1 MQNAIQNKSMLL
13 SVLVDN
19 KQKIRSFGVTRPG
32 VFGSFITGKLKPDSD
47 VDFLVEFEPRQ
58 KNYDNFIELCFYL
71 EDLLGRK
78 VELLTTQGLSK
89 HVGPHIL
96 KQAEYVAI

>member
-1 MQNAIQNKSMLL
+1 MLF
-13 SVLVDN
+13 SALVEN
-19 KQKIRSFGVTRPG
+19 KQKIRSFGVTKLS
-32 VFGSFITGKLKPDSD
+32 VFGSFITGKFSPDSD

-58 KNYDNFIELCFYL
+58 KNYDNFIELSFYL

-78 VELLTTQGLSK
+78 IELVTPQGLNK
-89 HVGPHIL
+89 HLGPHIL